1 MSLGFGRSCL
11 PRDTPQHPPPTPAR
25 DRGGRPQWSV
35 QRGVDGWDARPGA
48 RYEGTQP
55 LREGGHVS
63 GTPHGQ
69 GVGLRA
75 SAPGRVWTGG
85 VLQAV
90 SALRTGGKDGAAFGE
105 EHRRGLQGGAGRP
118 PLRSRASRDGL
129 PVDVRLDERRGQ
141 SSGEHGDR
149 AGATAARSAKV
160 NSGKRRGE
168 EPPMTN
174 DALIEEINSAYR
186 RLKAA
191 TEGLASADRELAKH
205 IKRVRLDNA
214 EAILEAKNE
223 RTATLYLDGLLD
235 TEEHRR
241 LEDIRARTDLD
252 FQHARREVD
261 RLHLI
266 VRLLGT
272 QASEGIER

>member
-1 MSLGFGRSCL
+1 M
-11 PRDTPQHPPPTPAR
+11 
-25 DRGGRPQWSV
+25 
-35 QRGVDGWDARPGA
+35 
-48 RYEGTQP
+48 
-55 LREGGHVS
+55 
-63 GTPHGQ
+63 
-69 GVGLRA
+69 
-75 SAPGRVWTGG
+75 
-85 VLQAV
+85 
-90 SALRTGGKDGAAFGE
+90 K
-105 EHRRGLQGGAGRP
+105 GAGRA
-118 PLRSRASRDGL
+118 LESM
-129 PVDVRLDERRGQ
+129 
-141 SSGEHGDR
+141 GDR

-168 EPPMTN
+168 EPPITN

-223 RTATLYLDGLLD
+223 RTASLYLDGLLD